1 MTLLKPLIIIMIL
14 ATTSGCMST
23 TKHINSSVVD
33 YLYSDEK
40 ETNQPLKQTHL
51 KLPLKVGI
59 AFAPTNVSATR
70 SPITKPEKIKL
81 LEQIADNFRNHEFV
95 DKLEVIPAAYLRTKG
110 GFDNLEQISKMYDI
124 DVIALVS
131 YDQVQFTDEGA
142 LSMTY
147 LTIVGAYIFSGEKND
162 TSTLLDTT
170 IYDIDSRKLLFRAP
184 GSSNVKGRSTPIN
197 LSEALREDSLKGFTL
212 ATQDMIKNLQTEL
225 TKFRNNLTSRDSTI
239 NVSD

>member
-1 MTLLKPLIIIMIL
+1 MNLLKALIISML
-14 ATTSGCMST
+14 LTTASGCIST

-33 YLYSDEK
+33 YLYNDEK
-40 ETNQPLKQTHL
+40 ETNQPLRQTKL
-51 KLPLKVGI
+51 KLPLKIGI

-70 SPITKPEKIKL
+70 SPITKPEKIQL
-81 LEQIADNFRNHEFV
+81 LEQIADKFRDYEFV

-110 GFDNLEQISKMYDI
+110 GFDNLKQIRKMYDI

-147 LTIVGAYIFSGEKND
+147 LTIVGAYLFSGEKND

-170 IYDIDSRKLLFRAP
+170 IYDIKSRKLLFRAP

-212 ATQDMIKNLQTEL
+212 ATQDMIKNLQDEL
-225 TKFRNNLTSRDSTI
+225 AKFRNKLTNKDSKI